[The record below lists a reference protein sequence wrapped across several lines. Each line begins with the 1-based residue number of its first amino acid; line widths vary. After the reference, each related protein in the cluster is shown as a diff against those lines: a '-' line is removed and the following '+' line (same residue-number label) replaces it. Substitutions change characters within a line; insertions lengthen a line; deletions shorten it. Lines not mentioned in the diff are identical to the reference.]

1 MSNYCD
7 HCKFKVTLKQ
17 GEQACPFNILYW
29 DFIAR
34 HKPQLKNNP
43 RMGMMVRVWEKM
55 SAADQQRIRKEAA
68 LMIQRHG

>member
-1 MSNYCD
+1 
-7 HCKFKVTLKQ
+7 
-17 GEQACPFNILYW
+17 LYW

-55 SAADQQRIRKEAA
+55 SAADQQRIRNEAA